1 MNVTHL
7 TNARTDMA
15 LTFSRYMPLV
25 LAGAVWLSVA
35 LLSTASSTLDAWLG
49 GIALLAA
56 LVHLM
61 LSVNENH
68 GVDQHVTKCNPANIA
83 SSISIAASLTI
94 VVLFLLQ

>member
-25 LAGAVWLSVA
+25 LAGAVCLSVA

-49 GIALLAA
+49 SIALLAA
-56 LVHLM
+56 LGHLM
-61 LSVNENH
+61 LPVKENNDT
-68 GVDQHVTKCNPANIA
+68 DQRATEFNPANIA